1 MRKIFS
7 FLVIASLFVGFSC
20 KQQPKKQEG
29 PSQMEQVMAIHDE
42 VMPKMSTIGKLVGE
56 IKPKVD
62 TTALGQK
69 YDVAMKDLQDA
80 HTSMMDWMKEFGDR
94 FDHDEIMKGA
104 ELSEEKQKLLDAEEE
119 KVKVVA
125 EKINGSIERAQALL
139 AKAQVE

>member
-1 MRKIFS
+1 
-7 FLVIASLFVGFSC
+7 
-20 KQQPKKQEG
+20 
-29 PSQMEQVMAIHDE
+29 MAIHDE

-80 HTSMMDWMKEFGDR
+80 HKSMMDWMKEFGDR

-139 AKAQVE
+139 AEAQVE

>member
-42 VMPKMSTIGKLVGE
+42 VMPKMSIIGKLVGE

-139 AKAQVE
+139 TEAQVE